1 MLKTRIEDQN
11 LIFTDDAIIVEND
24 KLQNLHAGI
33 EVMME
38 WETGL
43 MRRHA
48 ELACENG
55 GDILEIGFGMGIS
68 ANFIQE
74 LNPDSHTIV
83 ESHPQIIEKLKEW
96 AADKPSVIIVEGRWL
111 DVIDQL
117 GVYDGVF
124 YDTFGDDDY
133 SKFGTESVKF
143 TKPGSIIT
151 AWNAVSQPNQNL
163 YGFTDNVTY
172 EEIDVAP
179 PDNGYFFGNK
189 YYLFKVVV

>member
-1 MLKTRIEDQN
+1 MGNWYISSSLTFES
-11 LIFTDDAIIVEND
+11 D
-24 KLQNLHAGI
+24 KITTTELGC
-33 EVMME
+33 EVMMD
-38 WETGL
+38 WEDGL
-43 MRRHA
+43 MKRHA
-48 ELACENG
+48 EVVCENG
-55 GDILEIGFGMGIS
+55 GDILEIGFGMCIS
-68 ANFIQE
+68 ANYIQE
-74 LNPDSHTIV
+74 LKPNSHTIV
-83 ESHPQIIEKLKEW
+83 ESHPQIIEKLKDW
-96 AADKPSVIIVEGRWL
+96 AADKPNVIVVEGRWL

-133 SKFGTESVKF
+133 SKFGAESVKF

-163 YGFTDNVTY
+163 YGFTGNVTY

>member
-48 ELACENG
+48 ELVCENG

-68 ANFIQE
+68 ANF
-74 LNPDSHTIV
+74 
-83 ESHPQIIEKLKEW
+83 
-96 AADKPSVIIVEGRWL
+96 
-111 DVIDQL
+111 
-117 GVYDGVF
+117 
-124 YDTFGDDDY
+124 
-133 SKFGTESVKF
+133 
-143 TKPGSIIT
+143 TKP
-151 AWNAVSQPNQNL
+151 
-163 YGFTDNVTY
+163 
-172 EEIDVAP
+172 
-179 PDNGYFFGNK
+179 
-189 YYLFKVVV
+189 